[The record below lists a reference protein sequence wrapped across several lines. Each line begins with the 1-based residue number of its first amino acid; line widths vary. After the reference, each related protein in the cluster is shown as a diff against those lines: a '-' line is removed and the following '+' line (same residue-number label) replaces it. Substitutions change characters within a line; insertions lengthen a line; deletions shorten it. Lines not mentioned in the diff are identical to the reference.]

1 MGLDMKRPRSDGGR
15 PAGALIASSQMWG
28 GTGEA
33 IKHHLAPIE
42 HAKGVGLVK
51 NSRLSGYGLLRLRG
65 TLASMVIA
73 SGADVKVVQQRLR
86 HASAMTTLN
95 AFGHMWPDAD
105 EAARAA
111 FPKTFANLG
120 DARAF
125 CVSFFQ
131 AYNNHHRHA
140 GRGLLTPNV
149 VHTAQAKTVQAA
161 RAIVLNGAQARHTN
175 RFNHPPQRPRLPEP
189 AWINRL
195 DSSEPKLTNGRT
207 QLPQ

>member
-73 SGADVKVVQQRLR
+73 SGADVKVAQKRLR

-95 AFGHMWPDAD
+95 TYDHMWPDAD
-105 EAARAA
+105 ESARAAVGVVLAARADS
-111 FPKTFANLG
+111 L
-120 DARAF
+120 
-125 CVSFFQ
+125 
-131 AYNNHHRHA
+131 
-140 GRGLLTPNV
+140 
-149 VHTAQAKTVQAA
+149 
-161 RAIVLNGAQARHTN
+161 ARH
-175 RFNHPPQRPRLPEP
+175 
-189 AWINRL
+189 
-195 DSSEPKLTNGRT
+195 SCGLTAD
-207 QLPQ
+207 